1 MPGEEARALIISVY
15 QDLLSTIFRRAS
27 PIVGP
32 ITVATL
38 LESSLAD
45 ATERY
50 PFLAAVEVSEQGVSL
65 DGLRE
70 GAKNI
75 PPRELKAGLEE
86 WVSGLFTAFTI
97 LTGDVIVRQ
106 LGEEVERVRERLR
119 ELRLE

>member
-15 QDLLSTIFRRAS
+15 QDLLTTIFRRAS
-27 PIVGP
+27 PIVGA

-38 LESSLAD
+38 LESSLEEAK
-45 ATERY
+45 ERY
-50 PFLAAVEVSEQGVSL
+50 PFLAAAEVSEEGVSL
-65 DGLRE
+65 EGLRRE
-70 GAKNI
+70 ARAV

-86 WVSGLFTAFTI
+86 WVSGLFTAFTV

-106 LGEEVERVRERLR
+106 LGREVERVRAKLR